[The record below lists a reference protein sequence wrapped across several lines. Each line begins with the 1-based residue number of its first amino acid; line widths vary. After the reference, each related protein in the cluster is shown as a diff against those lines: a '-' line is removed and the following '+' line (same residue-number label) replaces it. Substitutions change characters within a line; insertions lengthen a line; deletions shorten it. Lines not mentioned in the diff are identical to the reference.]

1 MCKAFAAGIFVI
13 FMGSSVLAD
22 DFLGL
27 VDPTMPLQLSLDGV
41 TEAEL
46 GERVTEVTIESK
58 VYQVSSILVRPN
70 RKYALIN
77 ERRVQ
82 EGDEIDGAR
91 VASIDREGVTL
102 MRGIEAIRLSLH
114 KASTKRTRP

>member
-1 MCKAFAAGIFVI
+1 MCKAFAAVVFII